1 MNARR
6 AGMRSLGASFLWGC
20 LLIPLTGISTC
31 DNPDDFDGDGF
42 SSAEG
47 DCNDSDA
54 TIHPTA
60 PEKCDARDNN
70 CDGLQDEG
78 VNCQGTIAT
87 VAGNGSAGYSGD
99 GGLAYLAQLSAP
111 FGLAVA
117 PDGTYFIA
125 ENQNYCVR
133 KVDPDGKISTYAG
146 TTVKGYSGDGGPAIE
161 AELSTVNDIAL
172 DGLGRLL
179 IADFQ
184 NSAVRSVDTQGII
197 STVAGNRT
205 TGYSGDGGPATE
217 AALNRPNFIAVF
229 PDNSFLISDPYNYR
243 VRYVNS
249 AGQIQTVAGDGTSEY
264 GGDNQPAVEAGL
276 WFPSGLALDP
286 SGSFFIGVLG
296 AHSIRRVTD
305 GIMYTAAG
313 AGYKGY
319 YGDGGPATAALL
331 NNPNGICFD
340 RNGDMFFADRGN
352 HRVRRVSTAGI
363 IETVVGTG
371 TAGYSGDT
379 GPAIAAQL
387 NEPMDVAFDAAGNL
401 LITEYSNHTVRR
413 VRLSP

>member
-6 AGMRSLGASFLWGC
+6 EGMRSLGASFLWGC
-20 LLIPLTGISTC
+20 LLVPLTGISTC

-42 SSAEG
+42 SSADG

-60 PEKCDARDNN
+60 PEKCDGRDNN

-78 VNCQGTIAT
+78 INCQGTIT
-87 VAGNGSAGYSGD
+87 TIAGNGTAGYSGD
-99 GGLAYLAQLSAP
+99 GGPAYLAQLSAP
-111 FGLAVA
+111 LGLAVA

-146 TTVKGYSGDGGPAIE
+146 TTVKGYSGDGGPATK

-179 IADFQ
+179 IADYQ
-184 NSAVRSVDTQGII
+184 NAAVRRVDIQGII
-197 STVAGNRT
+197 STVAGTGIN
-205 TGYSGDGGPATE
+205 GYSGDGGPATE
-217 AALNRPNFIAVF
+217 AALYAPNYIAVL
-229 PDNSFLISDPYNYR
+229 PDLSFFISDSYNAR
-243 VRYVNS
+243 VRYVNT
-249 AGQIQTVAGDGTSEY
+249 AGLIQTVAGDGSYDY

-276 WFPSGLALDP
+276 IRTAGLAVDA
-286 SGSFFIGVLG
+286 SGTLYISDLG
-296 AHSIRRVTD
+296 YHSIRRITD

-331 NNPNGICFD
+331 NNPNGICMD
-340 RNGDMFFADRGN
+340 QNGNMFVADRMN

-363 IETVVGTG
+363 IETVAGTG

-387 NEPMDVAFDAAGNL
+387 NEPMDVAFDTAGNL
-401 LITEYSNHTVRR
+401 LISEVKNNTVRL
-413 VRLSP
+413 VQMSP